1 MLDDIYQI
9 PPDQVAAVEWQDD
22 PMYYDLQLYQLGKG
36 NDKFLAILPNND
48 VEDMWHRSLKH
59 YIEEIPHSRKC
70 IVFTYQGDWV
80 AKLFKDGWYPY
91 HGYETVEIVKP
102 KSAWAKNPELDKLM
116 DFIDDP
122 FGTYEPN
129 KWERDYK
136 LIWYIDPRFN
146 PTDDKIWA
154 MSVQTIGRDVLGTK
168 DMGYLTPNVN
178 IQINDHLPDLGINID
193 DCCPPFWELAN
204 ECAYE
209 LDPIHQTDQQL
220 WVVKFTP
227 GWRTP
232 KEWKWMGTISP
243 DMHIEYNPIL
253 PKLDYELDYTIPWH
267 DLDYEHVWMLDNEH
281 LHPGEEEIW
290 AFKIRC
296 VDYVVGTK
304 FIDFVSPITHWEIN
318 SDLAQFKVE
327 PNYKILWHDL
337 KYKHMWY
344 VNIND
349 EKVWAASL
357 YANKSKVKDMG
368 YLIPELPTQLDVV
381 FMSYN
386 EPNADDNWKRL
397 LEFAPNAKRVHGVK
411 GILNAH
417 KAAAKLA
424 STDMFYVVDGDAW
437 LADDWTFDFQPS
449 LYDRDCVYVW
459 NSQNPINGLRYGY
472 GGVKLFPTALL
483 KRTTKWGTDLTT
495 SVGKKLKVI
504 DQVSNITKFNASAFD
519 TWRSAFRECAKLATK
534 NDADSQ
540 RRLAQ
545 WLTTVSDA
553 DYAEYAIA
561 GAKQGKEYAETN
573 LSISLV
579 NDYDWLSEQFK
590 GRSID

>member
-1 MLDDIYQI
+1 MLDNIYQI
-9 PPDQVAAVEWQDD
+9 PNNIAHAIAWEGNNLQ
-22 PMYYDLQLYQLGKG
+22 YDLQLYELGQDNTEFWVLTPNK
-36 NDKFLAILPNND
+36 DLQDLA
-48 VEDMWHRSLKH
+48 H
-59 YIEEIPHSRKC
+59 YIEEIPDSRKC
-70 IVFTYQGDWV
+70 IVFTYNNEWV
-80 AKLFKDGWYPY
+80 VKLFKEGWYPY
-91 HGYETVEIVKP
+91 HGYETIEIVKP
-102 KSAWAKNPELDKLM
+102 KLVWTKNSDIDKLM
-116 DFIDDP
+116 TFSCDT
-122 FGTYEPN
+122 FGKFEPN
-129 KWERDYK
+129 IWDKDYE
-136 LIWYIDPRFN
+136 LVWYMDPRVN
-146 PTDDKIWA
+146 PLEDKVWA
-154 MSVQTIGRDVLGTK
+154 FSCRPIGKEVLGIK
-168 DMGYLTPNVN
+168 DMGYVMPS
-178 IQINDHLPDLGINID
+178 IDIEYNDSLPDLGVDID
-193 DCCPPFWELAN
+193 SCYPAFYELDHEWAL
-204 ECAYE
+204 E
-209 LDPIHQTDQQL
+209 LDPIHQTNERL
-220 WVVKFTP
+220 WVVKFSP
-227 GWRTP
+227 AWRKP
-232 KEWKWMGTISP
+232 KSWKWMGIISP
-243 DMHIEYNPIL
+243 ELYVEYNPIL
-253 PKLDYELDYTIPWH
+253 PELDYELDYIIPWH

-296 VDYVVGTK
+296 VDHVVGTK
-304 FIDFVSPITHWEIN
+304 FIDFVSPVTHWEIN

-368 YLIPELPTQLDVV
+368 YLIPELPPQLDVV
-381 FMSYN
+381 FISYN

-437 LADDWTFDFQPS
+437 INDDWSFEFQPS

-495 SVGKKLKVI
+495 SVGKKLKVV

-573 LSISLV
+573 PSISLV
-579 NDYDWLSEQFK
+579 NDYDWLLEQFK
-590 GRSID
+590 GRPID